1 MFLRPILT
9 RKGKV
14 VEQNKDSTEG
24 SAAASSKPQYK
35 SWYPNYVL
43 AVLFIGYVVNV
54 MDRAVLGVLLQPIK
68 LEFNA
73 SDTQLGLLGGIAFA
87 LFYATLGIPIAAWA
101 DRSVR
106 KNVLAICVALWS
118 AMTALCGMATSF
130 LWLLLARIGTAIG
143 ESGGSPPSHSLIS
156 DYFPIRKR
164 ATALSIYALGIP
176 VGAMLGSFFGGWLNE
191 FFGWRW
197 AFIIVGLPGLIVAL
211 LVFFTIKEPSRGL
224 SDNVAQSVSN
234 ADAPP
239 ILDVLKFLWRR
250 TAFRHLTLA
259 AALHSFVWYGGSTWN
274 APFFIR
280 SHGMDTGETGSWLAL
295 FSLIGTIGTF
305 FGGYIADKL
314 SVRMKDRRWYMWVP
328 GLATLIMVPF
338 QFSSYLA
345 PNMWAVIPSFC
356 VMMVLASMFFGPS
369 FAMTQG
375 LAALR
380 MRAVAVSILL
390 FIQTLIGLGLGP
402 FFVGVI
408 SDYLTPSI
416 GDDALR
422 WGLVVVGLVNI
433 WAAGHYFWGARTLRQ
448 DLETTEALAGA
459 HN

>member
-1 MFLRPILT
+1 
-9 RKGKV
+9 

-24 SAAASSKPQYK
+24 SAADSIKPLHK

-87 LFYATLGIPIAAWA
+87 LFYATLGIPIAVWA
-101 DRSVR
+101 DRSIR

-118 AMTALCGMATSF
+118 AMTAFCGMATSF

-143 ESGGSPPSHSLIS
+143 EAGGSPPSHSLIS
-156 DYFPIRKR
+156 DYFPVRKR

-176 VGAMLGSFFGGWLNE
+176 VGAMIGSFSAGWLNE
-191 FFGWRW
+191 FFGWRL
-197 AFIIVGLPGLIVAL
+197 AFIIVGLPGILVAL
-211 LVFFTIKEPSRGL
+211 LVYFTIKEPTRGL
-224 SDNVAQSVSN
+224 SDNVAPSVSS

-239 ILDVLKFLWRR
+239 ILVVLRFLWRR

-280 SHGMDTGETGSWLAL
+280 SHGMETGETGSWLAL
-295 FSLIGTIGTF
+295 FSLIGTVGTF
-305 FGGYIADKL
+305 FGGFIADKA

-328 GLATLIMVPF
+328 GIATLVMVPL

-345 PNMWAVIPSFC
+345 PSLWVVIPSFC
-356 VMMVLASMFFGPS
+356 VMVILASMFFGPS

-422 WGLVVVGLVNI
+422 WGLVVVGLVNL

-448 DLETTEALAGA
+448 DLEATEALSGA
-459 HN
+459 HD